1 MSDKSLY
8 FVGRIIINQYNIA
21 MKNVSL
27 FITFG
32 LLFVLLSC
40 STTQQTEQ
48 PAVNRSKQLKA
59 IENVLAQYIV
69 ANENK
74 DLSLAEQIWAP
85 DGDIVLYGTTSKD
98 RLMGWNNIMN
108 AFKKQFETIDNIFIT
123 TSEQYIKLNE
133 TGNTAW
139 FAEILK
145 YNYMKDGKA
154 KDLDGLRFTGVLK
167 HCKDGNWRIVQAHL
181 SIPALSN

>member
-1 MSDKSLY
+1 MSNKSLY
-8 FVGRIIINQYNIA
+8 FVGRIINQNNIA
-21 MKNVSL
+21 MKNVNL
-27 FITFG
+27 FLTFG

-40 STTQQTEQ
+40 SSLQQTSQ
-48 PAVNRSKQLKA
+48 PAVNRSKELKA
-59 IENVLAQYIV
+59 IENVLAQYVI

-74 DLSLAEQIWAP
+74 DLSMAEQIWAP
-85 DGDIVLYGTTSKD
+85 DGDIILYGTTSKE

-108 AFKKQFETIDNIFIT
+108 AYKKQFKTLDNIFIT
-123 TSEQYIKLNE
+123 SSEQYIKLNE

-154 KDLDGLRFTGVLK
+154 KALDGLRFTGVLK
-167 HCKDGNWRIVQAHL
+167 HCQDGNWRIVQAHL
-181 SIPALSN
+181 SIPAKSN